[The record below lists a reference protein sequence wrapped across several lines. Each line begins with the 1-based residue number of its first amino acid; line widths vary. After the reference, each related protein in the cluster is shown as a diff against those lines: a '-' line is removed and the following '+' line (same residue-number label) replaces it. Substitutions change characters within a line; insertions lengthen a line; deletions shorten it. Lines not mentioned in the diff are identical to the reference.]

1 MVALVE
7 DFMESYSV
15 DPDRVYAST
24 VSYGSTTA
32 WQAMATHPGLFS
44 AALITGGFRVNASQA
59 EQIATDQTPIWITHG
74 LNDHLLPVAFGRD
87 SAALLRSAYVAAG
100 ADPAEVE
107 NLVRYTEY
115 GNDAFSEP
123 DYHAAFG
130 PTYEDQ
136 SILQWLLAQQH

>member
-1 MVALVE
+1 
-7 DFMESYSV
+7 
-15 DPDRVYAST
+15 
-24 VSYGSTTA
+24 
-32 WQAMATHPGLFS
+32 
-44 AALITGGFRVNASQA
+44 
-59 EQIATDQTPIWITHG
+59 
-74 LNDHLLPVAFGRD
+74 
-87 SAALLRSAYVAAG
+87 VAAG